1 MRAVMATLVGLIF
14 AAHAP
19 AADPWGDL
27 ARQRADYRTALDQ
40 VRQAHGGVRKL
51 PVVDFFLFGMGGRT
65 KYLYTTGELR
75 DGLTGKVVRSWPV
88 AEELIVPPSYAVA
101 LKTTAGKLVV
111 VREDEVG
118 VWVEEDGRR
127 ESLTESPVKLP
138 EFTGHPHRLVLRVL
152 HQELLVNVVGG
163 KPLPNY
169 FVYAKPWHRDGAMMA
184 MAFAR
189 TGNVGVLKEWIL
201 GLRDPFDRNNKGE
214 AEADNPGQ
222 VLYLVSLVSDRSHP
236 VVPPTLAAL
245 KGFETGNHIRG
256 RSDFAPHPVYQ
267 TRWAKFGLAA
277 LKLPDP
283 YTVPAVADSY
293 GPLFWWDKAGGV
305 PGEKV
310 TASADYPYLTW
321 AGSHSTGQKLG
332 RLADRDYPLTWE
344 AKASEADYAG
354 MARVHRAYAEQK
366 LCAPHT
372 WHAAEAFLYL
382 LDAKE

>member
-1 MRAVMATLVGLIF
+1 MRPMVAALVLLIL
-14 AAHAP
+14 ALPAP
-19 AADPWGDL
+19 AADPWATL
-27 ARQRADYRTALDQ
+27 AQKRTDYRAALDK
-40 VRQAHGGVRKL
+40 VRAGHGGVRKL
-51 PVVDFFLFGMGGRT
+51 PAVDFFLFGMGSRT
-65 KYLYTTGELR
+65 KYLYKAGELR
-75 DGLTGKVVRSWPV
+75 DGLTGQVVRSWPV
-88 AEELIVPPSYAVA
+88 AEELIVPPLYTVA
-101 LKTTAGKLVV
+101 LKTTAGRVV
-111 VREDEVG
+111 VIKEDEAG
-118 VWVEEDGRR
+118 VWVEEDGGRKPLS
-127 ESLTESPVKLP
+127 ESLVKLP
-138 EFTGHPHRLVLRVL
+138 DFAGHPHGLVLRVL

-169 FVYAKPWHRDGAMMA
+169 FVYQKPWHRDGAMMA

-189 TGNVGVLKEWIL
+189 TGNVGVMKDWIL
-201 GLRDPFDRNNKGE
+201 DLRDPFDRNNKGE

-222 VLYLVSLVSDRSHP
+222 VLYLVSLVSDQSHR
-236 VVPPTLAAL
+236 VVKPALAAL
-245 KGFETGNHIRG
+245 KRFETDNHIRG

-293 GPLFWWDKAGGV
+293 GPLFWWDKAGRV

-332 RLADRDYPLTWE
+332 QLSDRDYPLTWE
-344 AKASEADYAG
+344 ARASEADYAG
-354 MARVHRAYAEQK
+354 MKRVHPSYADQK

-372 WHAAEAFLYL
+372 WHAAEALLYL
-382 LDAKE
+382 LDIKE